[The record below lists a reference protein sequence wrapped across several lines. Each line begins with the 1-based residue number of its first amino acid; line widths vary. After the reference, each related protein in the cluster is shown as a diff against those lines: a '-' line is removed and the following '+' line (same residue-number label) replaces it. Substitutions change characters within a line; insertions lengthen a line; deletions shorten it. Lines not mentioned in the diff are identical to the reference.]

1 MLKIAIVEDH
11 EQTARDVQEM
21 IQRYAQEHH
30 LDTECR
36 WFPDGEEIAAVY
48 ESGEKNPFDIVLLDI
63 EMRQING
70 MDAARRIRD
79 RDKKVVL
86 SFITNMAQ
94 YAIHGYE
101 VNALDFILKPVE
113 YFPFSMR
120 LDRMVERVR
129 ERTDVCISFPT
140 SGGMQLIPIGEIRYF
155 ETGSRML
162 YCHAGGKVYTSRMSM
177 KEVEKSLRRGHFAKC
192 NQCYL
197 VNLSYVNGV
206 QDNVVTVDGEELF
219 MSRRNKTPF
228 LEALSE
234 YLGSNN

>member
-1 MLKIAIVEDH
+1 
-11 EQTARDVQEM
+11 
-21 IQRYAQEHH
+21 
-30 LDTECR
+30 
-36 WFPDGEEIAAVY
+36 
-48 ESGEKNPFDIVLLDI
+48 
-63 EMRQING
+63 

-120 LDRMVERVR
+120 LDRMVERVK

>member
-63 EMRQING
+63 EMRQTNG

-177 KEVEKSLRRGHFAKC
+177 KEVEK
-192 NQCYL
+192 
-197 VNLSYVNGV
+197 
-206 QDNVVTVDGEELF
+206 
-219 MSRRNKTPF
+219 
-228 LEALSE
+228 
-234 YLGSNN
+234 

>member
-1 MLKIAIVEDH
+1 M
-11 EQTARDVQEM
+11 
-21 IQRYAQEHH
+21 
-30 LDTECR
+30 
-36 WFPDGEEIAAVY
+36 
-48 ESGEKNPFDIVLLDI
+48 
-63 EMRQING
+63 
-70 MDAARRIRD
+70 
-79 RDKKVVL
+79 
-86 SFITNMAQ
+86 
-94 YAIHGYE
+94 
-101 VNALDFILKPVE
+101 
-113 YFPFSMR
+113 
-120 LDRMVERVR
+120 
-129 ERTDVCISFPT
+129 
-140 SGGMQLIPIGEIRYF
+140 IPIGEIRYF

>member
-1 MLKIAIVEDH
+1 MLKIAIVEDY

-63 EMRQING
+63 EMRQTNG

-120 LDRMVERVR
+120 LDRMVERV
-129 ERTDVCISFPT
+129 IF
-140 SGGMQLIPIGEIRYF
+140 
-155 ETGSRML
+155 
-162 YCHAGGKVYTSRMSM
+162 
-177 KEVEKSLRRGHFAKC
+177 
-192 NQCYL
+192 
-197 VNLSYVNGV
+197 
-206 QDNVVTVDGEELF
+206 
-219 MSRRNKTPF
+219 
-228 LEALSE
+228 
-234 YLGSNN
+234 